1 MNSLVLGQYVKG
13 NSYIYKLDPRVKLI
27 SLVLLIVSLF
37 LINSL
42 PYMGI
47 FLGFITLIFITS
59 KISLTR
65 MIKGLKPVIFILIFT
80 FLIQVVYTKDNNPPL
95 LDLTFNFSFV
105 SLLVIILLTLVY
117 LILRRVIKFKT
128 ILTLI
133 YLILIFVSQYY
144 IKNDLLFGLKYNL
157 TLYETAL
164 ERSIFILIRILS
176 VISLSSLLTFTTMP
190 LEIKNGLESILSPL
204 KVIHVPVEEIAMMI
218 SITLR
223 FIPTLYDETQKII
236 KAQASRGVD
245 FSEGSLKQKITQVI
259 SLLVPMFV
267 ISFNRAEDLADAM
280 EARGYVIGSERSR
293 FDEMK
298 YKPMD
303 YICYIVIFLVLGL
316 AILGRVL

>member
-1 MNSLVLGQYVKG
+1 M
-13 NSYIYKLDPRVKLI
+13 
-27 SLVLLIVSLF
+27 
-37 LINSL
+37 
-42 PYMGI
+42 
-47 FLGFITLIFITS
+47 
-59 KISLTR
+59 
-65 MIKGLKPVIFILIFT
+65 
-80 FLIQVVYTKDNNPPL
+80 
-95 LDLTFNFSFV
+95 
-105 SLLVIILLTLVY
+105 
-117 LILRRVIKFKT
+117 
-128 ILTLI
+128 
-133 YLILIFVSQYY
+133 
-144 IKNDLLFGLKYNL
+144 

-298 YKPMD
+298 YKYYD
-303 YICYIVIFLVLGL
+303 ILVYIFMILLLAFVVVSRGL
-316 AILGRVL
+316 L